1 MNGRSIIMTANAS
14 ARAIKP
20 ELLRTYTE
28 DFNKDRAN
36 LIAADAAV
44 SAGWDAGGY
53 GTCVAAGCSGSMAPQ
68 ARQITA
74 LSDSCAPHFGQS
86 MARPRFCFGFFLI
99 VTSGF
104 RFYNPF
110 FACYTHI
117 ISYFDSSGGKEPMN
131 ITAIIYDADARRT
144 AYILGTVIGNCK
156 LFPAERAPRDWSG
169 YANVITVAAGEDG
182 PVVTAGVQK
191 RVTFRPKGED
201 ETVAA
206 AELIAK
212 AFCPPEAPMP
222 TDALRARIDAFLEA
236 HNTLALA
243 TGCGKW
249 VRCTPLE
256 YLRVNGKLYILTE
269 GGLKFKGIWWNGA
282 ISAAV
287 YDSYAGMDSLAGL
300 QMTGTAVYIDPLSD
314 EYRSVIEARGVQLQ
328 QLQQM
333 PAMLHAVRLDITRY
347 ELLDGA
353 LRADGYAARQ
363 VLDLG

>member
-1 MNGRSIIMTANAS
+1 
-14 ARAIKP
+14 
-20 ELLRTYTE
+20 
-28 DFNKDRAN
+28 
-36 LIAADAAV
+36 
-44 SAGWDAGGY
+44 
-53 GTCVAAGCSGSMAPQ
+53 
-68 ARQITA
+68 
-74 LSDSCAPHFGQS
+74 
-86 MARPRFCFGFFLI
+86 
-99 VTSGF
+99 
-104 RFYNPF
+104 
-110 FACYTHI
+110 
-117 ISYFDSSGGKEPMN
+117 MN

-169 YANVITVAAGEDG
+169 YANVITVTAGEDG
-182 PVVTAGVQK
+182 PVVTAGLQK

-222 TDALRARIDAFLEA
+222 TDALKARIDAFLEA

-256 YLRVNGKLYILTE
+256 YLRVDGKLYILTE

-287 YDSYAGMDSLAGL
+287 FDSYTGMASLAGL
-300 QMTGTAVYIDPLSD
+300 QMTGKAVYIDPLSD

>member
-1 MNGRSIIMTANAS
+1 
-14 ARAIKP
+14 
-20 ELLRTYTE
+20 
-28 DFNKDRAN
+28 
-36 LIAADAAV
+36 
-44 SAGWDAGGY
+44 
-53 GTCVAAGCSGSMAPQ
+53 
-68 ARQITA
+68 
-74 LSDSCAPHFGQS
+74 
-86 MARPRFCFGFFLI
+86 
-99 VTSGF
+99 
-104 RFYNPF
+104 
-110 FACYTHI
+110 
-117 ISYFDSSGGKEPMN
+117 MN

-182 PVVTAGVQK
+182 PVVTAGLQK

-222 TDALRARIDAFLEA
+222 TDALKARIDAFLEA

-256 YLRVNGKLYILTE
+256 YLRVDGKLYVLTE

-287 YDSYAGMDSLAGL
+287 YDSYAGMASLAGLQMTGTAVYIDPLSDEYRSVIEARGVQLQQLQQMPAMLVRCTPLEYLRVDGKLYVPTEGGLKFKGIWWNGAISAAVYDSYAGMASLAGL

-333 PAMLHAVRLDITRY
+333 PAMLHAVRLDMTRY

-353 LRADGYAARQ
+353 LRSEGYAARQ